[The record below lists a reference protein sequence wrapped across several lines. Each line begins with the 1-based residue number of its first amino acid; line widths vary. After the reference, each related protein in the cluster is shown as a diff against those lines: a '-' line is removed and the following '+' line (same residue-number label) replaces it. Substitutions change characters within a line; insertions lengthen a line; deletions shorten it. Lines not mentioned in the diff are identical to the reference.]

1 MGKFVGGT
9 RLSKDDI
16 ERARNIDTVDFLTR
30 YKGYTFHRVGS
41 EWRCKDP
48 SSLAVFRDRKGWK
61 WYAHCNN
68 TASDL
73 KGSSALDYL
82 VKVEGMG
89 FQDAVCELVT
99 PEHTYTPPKQ
109 TEVFEKPKE
118 LQLPPKAKNN
128 IAAVQYLV
136 HKRCI
141 DNIVVQKCIKDGIIY
156 QDDRNN
162 VVFIGK
168 DTLTG
173 LPKYASRRG
182 TYTKADGTAFKRDCA
197 GSDKSYGFVLE
208 GTNQEHVFVF
218 EAPIDAMSHASLNIE
233 KAKGMHRD
241 NWQTSW
247 ANHSRIALGGV
258 ADNALR
264 RYLEVHPN
272 VKSISFCLDNDD
284 AGRTASEE
292 YRKKYTEKGYD
303 VKVYVV
309 PEGYG
314 KDYNEYL
321 CKFTETRNQR
331 LRQQAARRTQSQGG
345 SKIKI

>member
-9 RLSKDDI
+9 RFSQADMQK
-16 ERARNIDTVDFLTR
+16 ARDIDTADLISQRTGWTFTR
-30 YKGYTFHRVGS
+30 TGS
-41 EWRCKDP
+41 EWHCKQHD
-48 SSLAVFRDRKGWK
+48 SLVVFHDRRGWK
-61 WYAHCNN
+61 WYSQNK
-68 TASDL
+68 

-82 VKVEGMG
+82 MEVEGLS

-109 TEVFEKPKE
+109 TEIFEKPKE

-141 DNIVVQKCIKDGIIY
+141 DSIVVQKCIKDGIIY

-173 LPKYASRRG
+173 QPKYASRRG

-264 RYLEVHPN
+264 RYLEVHPT

-331 LRQQAARRTQSQGG
+331 LQQQQLSQQADKKTQTHDGL
-345 SKIKI
+345 KI

>member
-9 RLSKDDI
+9 RFSQADMQQ
-16 ERARNIDTVDFLTR
+16 ARNIDTVDLITQRTGWSFT
-30 YKGYTFHRVGS
+30 RVGS
-41 EWRCKDP
+41 EWHCKQHDALVVY
-48 SSLAVFRDRKGWK
+48 SDRKGWK
-61 WYAHCNN
+61 WYSQNK
-68 TASDL
+68 T
-73 KGSSALDYL
+73 GSSALDYL
-82 VKVEGMG
+82 MKVEGLS

-109 TEVFEKPKE
+109 TEIFEKPKE

-182 TYTKADGTAFKRDCA
+182 TYTKSDGTAFKRDCA

-233 KAKGMHRD
+233 KAKGMNRD

-331 LRQQAARRTQSQGG
+331 LSQQVARKQTQSQGA
-345 SKIKI
+345 KIKI

>member
-30 YKGYTFHRVGS
+30 YKGYTFHSVGS

-68 TASDL
+68 SASDL
-73 KGSSALDYL
+73 KGSSDLDYL
-82 VKVEGMG
+82 MKVEGMG
-89 FQDAVCELVT
+89 FQDAVCELIT
-99 PEHTYTPPKQ
+99 PEHTYSPPKQ
-109 TEVFEKPKE
+109 TEIFEKPKE

-128 IAAVQYLV
+128 IEVVQYLIY
-136 HKRCI
+136 KRCI
-141 DNIVVQKCIKDGIIY
+141 NNNVVQHCLENGILY

-162 VVFIGK
+162 CVFVGK

-173 LPKYASRRG
+173 KPKYAARRG
-182 TYTKADGTAFKRDCA
+182 TYTKADGSAFKRECA

-208 GTNQEHVFVF
+208 GASGSEQEHVFVF
-218 EAPIDAMSHASLNIE
+218 EAPIDALSHATLNIE

-272 VKSISFCLDNDD
+272 VKSISFCLDNDE
-284 AGRTASEE
+284 AGRTASEK
-292 YRKKYTEKGYD
+292 YRQTYSEKGYN
-303 VKVYVV
+303 VNVYYV

-331 LRQQAARRTQSQGG
+331 LSQQAALKNSG

>member
-16 ERARNIDTVDFLTR
+16 ERARNIDTVDLISR
-30 YKGYTFHRVGS
+30 YNGFTFNCAGS
-41 EWRCKDP
+41 EWHCKEHD
-48 SSLAVFRDRKGWK
+48 SLVVFRDRKGWN
-61 WYAHCNN
+61 WYSRN
-68 TASDL
+68 L
-73 KGSSALDYL
+73 KGASAIDYL
-82 VKVEGMG
+82 MKVEGMG

-109 TEVFEKPKE
+109 TEIFEKPKE

-182 TYTKADGTAFKRDCA
+182 TYTKSDGTAFKRDCA

-264 RYLEVHPN
+264 RYLEVHPT

-331 LRQQAARRTQSQGG
+331 LQQQQLSQQADKRTQTHGG
-345 SKIKI
+345 LKK

>member
-9 RLSKDDI
+9 RLSKGDI
-16 ERARNIDTVDFLTR
+16 ERARNIDTVDLISR
-30 YKGYTFHRVGS
+30 YNGFTFNRAGS
-41 EWRCKDP
+41 EWHCKEHD
-48 SSLAVFRDRKGWK
+48 SLVVFRDRKGWH
-61 WYAHCNN
+61 WFSRN
-68 TASDL
+68 L
-73 KGSSALDYL
+73 KGASAIDYL
-82 VKVEGMG
+82 MKVEGMG

-109 TEVFEKPKE
+109 TEIFEKPKE

-128 IAAVQYLV
+128 IEAVQYLV

-173 LPKYASRRG
+173 QPKYASRRG

-218 EAPIDAMSHASLNIE
+218 EAPIDAMSHATLNIE

-272 VKSISFCLDNDD
+272 VKTISFCLDNDD
-284 AGRTASEE
+284 AGRTAAEE
-292 YRKKYTEKGYD
+292 YKKKYTEKGYD

-331 LRQQAARRTQSQGG
+331 LQQQQLSQQADKRTQTHSGL
-345 SKIKI
+345 KI